1 MTRADY
7 FLKNLLV
14 EVMRGMGTHFE
25 DKETGKN
32 TDNEIIKDLL
42 KDEKAKDKFYM
53 ILENE
58 LIQSLEKKFPELKG
72 NI

>member
-42 KDEKAKDKFYM
+42 KDERVKDKFYM

-58 LIQSLEKKFPELKG
+58 LIQSLEKKFSELKG

>member
-42 KDEKAKDKFYM
+42 KDEKEKDKFFM
-53 ILENE
+53 TLEKE

>member
-1 MTRADY
+1 MKRTDY

-32 TDNEIIKDLL
+32 TDNQIIKDLL
-42 KDEKAKDKFYM
+42 KDEKVKDKFYM
-53 ILENE
+53 TLEKELIKSLEN
-58 LIQSLEKKFPELKG
+58 KFPELKG

>member
-1 MTRADY
+1 MTRTDY
-7 FLKNLLV
+7 FLKNLLI
-14 EVMRGMGTHFE
+14 EVMNGMGTHFE
-25 DKETGKN
+25 NKETGKN

-42 KDEKAKDKFYM
+42 KDEKVKDKFYM

>member
-32 TDNEIIKDLL
+32 TDNEVIKDLL
-42 KDEKAKDKFYM
+42 KDEKEKDKFFM
-53 ILENE
+53 TLEKE

>member
-42 KDEKAKDKFYM
+42 KDEKEKDKFFM
-53 ILENE
+53 TLEKELIKSLEN
-58 LIQSLEKKFPELKG
+58 KFPELKG

>member
-1 MTRADY
+1 MTRTDY
-7 FLKNLLV
+7 FLKNLLI
-14 EVMRGMGTHFE
+14 EVMNGMGTHFE
-25 DKETGKN
+25 NKETGKN

-42 KDEKAKDKFYM
+42 KDEKVKDKFYM

-58 LIQSLEKKFPELKG
+58 LIKSLEKKFPELKG